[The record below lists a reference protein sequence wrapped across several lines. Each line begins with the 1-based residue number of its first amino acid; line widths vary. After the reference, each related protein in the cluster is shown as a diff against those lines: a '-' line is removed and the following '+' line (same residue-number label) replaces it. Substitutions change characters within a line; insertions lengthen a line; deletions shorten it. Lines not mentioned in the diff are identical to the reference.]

1 MAVDV
6 LELGQLGAGQ
16 DEQVLGDGQVV
27 DVHHPQLGVVVAQVE
42 DSGDVACSNGTTPWA
57 VSPRLTAS
65 NTSSHVGQLT
75 ASAWGKSARS
85 AMWAKAPSTP

>member
-1 MAVDV
+1 MP
-6 LELGQLGAGQ
+6 ELGQLGAGQ

-42 DSGDVACSNGTTPWA
+42 DGGDIACVAVSNGTTPWRCRPA
-57 VSPRLTAS
+57 DGIEHLVPRRAAD
-65 NTSSHVGQLT
+65 G
-75 ASAWGKSARS
+75 SAWGKSARS